1 MRIIRIALFV
11 VALGAFSTPASSAP
25 ILVDFES
32 FGDFE
37 DLASQFAA
45 DGIQFTGGTALLSGV
60 LGGSLNDFEYP
71 PVSGFAVAYD
81 LTGPIRID
89 FATGALIAS
98 GYFTYNSPVTM
109 TAFSG
114 AAVVGSVTSQFAE
127 NYSGINPANEL
138 LQLSIAGGMTHLVL
152 SGAIAG
158 GSFTLDD
165 FFAETRDIVV
175 SDPIPEPGTMGL
187 LLLGGAMLGGRRKWR
202 SARARKGDSHRFA
215 SFRVYPKP

>member
-1 MRIIRIALFV
+1 MRIFRIALLV
-11 VALGAFSTPASSAP
+11 VALGAFSTSVSAAP
-25 ILVDFES
+25 ILIDFES
-32 FGDFE
+32 FGDLE
-37 DLASQFAA
+37 DLAGQFAA

-60 LGGSLNDFEYP
+60 LGGSLNEFEFP
-71 PVSGFAVAYD
+71 PFSGFAVASD

-114 AAVVGSVTSQFAE
+114 TAVVGSVTSQFTE

-138 LQLSIAGGMTHLVL
+138 LQLSIAGGMTHIVL

-165 FFAETRDIVV
+165 LFAETRETGMP
-175 SDPIPEPGTMGL
+175 DPIPEPGTVGL
-187 LLLGGAMLGGRRKWR
+187 LLLGGAMLGGRRRWR
-202 SARARKGDSHRFA
+202 RARARKGDSHGFA
-215 SFRVYPKP
+215 LFRVSAKP